1 MKKKEKNNGG
11 ATVIETAKLKTSVRG
26 KRDEN
31 MFTLFASS

>member
-11 ATVIETAKLKTSVRG
+11 ATVIETAKLTTSVRG

-31 MFTLFASS
+31 IFILFAAS